1 MNSKRFLTASA
12 VILFAGALSFLAA
25 ANSKTET
32 WKGYVTDTW
41 CGLHR
46 ETEKPTVA
54 CTNLCLSNKGAKYA
68 LFDVVN
74 NKLYV
79 LNPQEQAAKFAAQLV
94 TVTGTLTGS
103 YKGQLGEAQVTGTVT
118 GNDVVIEYKVDAQ
131 GQVLAVKYTGKVDG
145 NSMSGKVSLGQLG
158 EGTFKGTKQ

>member
-1 MNSKRFLTASA
+1 MMAKRLLIACAVVLFSGALFLTA
-12 VILFAGALSFLAA
+12 G
-25 ANSKTET
+25 NSKTQT

-54 CTNLCLSNKGAKYA
+54 CTNLCLTNKGAKYA

-79 LNPQEQAAKFAAQLV
+79 LNPQEQAAKYSARLV
-94 TVTGTLTGS
+94 TVTGTLAGS
-103 YKGQLGEAQVTGTVT
+103 TQMVTSQGTMP
-118 GNDVVIEYKVDAQ
+118 GSVI
-131 GQVLAVKYTGKVDG
+131 LATSIAVASK
-145 NSMSGKVSLGQLG
+145 
-158 EGTFKGTKQ
+158 